1 MGIILEMFLKMIVD
15 DAREIVEGVFG
26 PENAKKVDEIAQKID
41 PETNKE
47 QFLQECEKIIA
58 MMLGPNIA
66 HQKFQHL
73 Y

>member
-1 MGIILEMFLKMIVD
+1 MIVEE
-15 DAREIVEGVFG
+15 AKKVVESVFG
-26 PENAKKVDEIAQKID
+26 PENAKKVDEIAQRIN

-47 QFLQECEKIIA
+47 EFLKECEKIIA